1 MPSLHPDFFDQ
12 TAESLAIALL
22 GTILR
27 RRVQTS
33 TGPVWLAA
41 RIIETEAYYRDER
54 GSHSSLGYT
63 EKRRAM
69 FMPPGTIYMYYARGG
84 DSLNFSAAGDGNG
97 VLIKSAFPHV
107 DPLSPAENLVVMQR
121 LNPGSQAPRPA
132 ARLCNGQTLL
142 CKSLDL
148 KVPDWNQR
156 QLKQNEFR
164 LEAAQQASLDYI
176 QCPRLGIPVG
186 RDHEL
191 PYRFVEAAFS
201 AYATKNPLTC
211 RGWREGIDYR
221 RLQRN

>member
-33 TGPVWLAA
+33 KGPVWLAA

-84 DSLNFSAAGDGNG
+84 DSWNFSAAADGNAGGAAIEVVGEGGLGGLHDVAVEGAAAEG
-97 VLIKSAFPHV
+97 VFLADDDDQLAALDGVAGAV
-107 DPLSPAENLVVMQR
+107 DGA
-121 LNPGSQAPRPA
+121 
-132 ARLCNGQTLL
+132 
-142 CKSLDL
+142 
-148 KVPDWNQR
+148 
-156 QLKQNEFR
+156 
-164 LEAAQQASLDYI
+164 
-176 QCPRLGIPVG
+176 
-186 RDHEL
+186 
-191 PYRFVEAAFS
+191 
-201 AYATKNPLTC
+201 
-211 RGWREGIDYR
+211 
-221 RLQRN
+221 

>member
-33 TGPVWLAA
+33 KGPVWLAA

-84 DSLNFSAAGDGNG
+84 DSLNFSAAAC
-97 VLIKSAFPHV
+97 S
-107 DPLSPAENLVVMQR
+107 S
-121 LNPGSQAPRPA
+121 SQH
-132 ARLCNGQTLL
+132 
-142 CKSLDL
+142 
-148 KVPDWNQR
+148 
-156 QLKQNEFR
+156 FR
-164 LEAAQQASLDYI
+164 MWIHS
-176 QCPRLGIPVG
+176 PRLKI
-186 RDHEL
+186 
-191 PYRFVEAAFS
+191 
-201 AYATKNPLTC
+201 
-211 RGWREGIDYR
+211 W
-221 RLQRN
+221 